1 MEKLTVGVA
10 GASRG
15 NDYLRWF
22 QQMPETT
29 VTAIMDPDAQ
39 VLTECADLHD
49 IPQRFT
55 DYDQMLDS
63 GVDLVYLASPMPFHA
78 PQAIAALDRGIHVL
92 SEVTAAVSL
101 EQCRALLRSA
111 RKSRAKYMLAEN
123 YLFIRSNLLVKEL
136 VRAGLFG
143 EVYFAEGEYIHNV
156 QALHRDRH
164 GNPTWRVEWQVGKQ
178 GVTYG
183 THSLGPVLDWLGQEV
198 VEVNCVGTGVHTV
211 PGYVNDDT
219 TLMAC
224 RTDGGAL
231 VRIRVDMVSW
241 RPHIMNY
248 YSIQGTRGCY
258 EAPRTPDGEH
268 RIWLSGHSRDPNRW
282 QSLWDFQAFL
292 PAAFQVLP
300 PFARNAHHW
309 GGDYYTVRSF
319 VDAVVHDT
327 EPPIGIEKALQ
338 FTVPGLVS
346 GQSLADGGRVVPV
359 PSIPSLLS
367 AE

>member
-1 MEKLTVGVA
+1 
-10 GASRG
+10 
-15 NDYLRWF
+15 
-22 QQMPETT
+22 
-29 VTAIMDPDAQ
+29 
-39 VLTECADLHD
+39 
-49 IPQRFT
+49 
-55 DYDQMLDS
+55 
-63 GVDLVYLASPMPFHA
+63 
-78 PQAIAALDRGIHVL
+78 
-92 SEVTAAVSL
+92 
-101 EQCRALLRSA
+101 
-111 RKSRAKYMLAEN
+111 
-123 YLFIRSNLLVKEL
+123 
-136 VRAGLFG
+136 
-143 EVYFAEGEYIHNV
+143 
-156 QALHRDRH
+156 
-164 GNPTWRVEWQVGKQ
+164 
-178 GVTYG
+178 
-183 THSLGPVLDWLGQEV
+183 
-198 VEVNCVGTGVHTV
+198 
-211 PGYVNDDT
+211 
-219 TLMAC
+219 
-224 RTDGGAL
+224 
-231 VRIRVDMVSW
+231 
-241 RPHIMNY
+241 MNY

-258 EAPRTPDGEH
+258 EAPRTPGGEH